1 MIKFMENKNLNY
13 NIIILFFFLEINLII
28 LSKFKKNYN
37 ILKLWVLYKKYLLY
51 AIKYILYKIIIY

>member
-37 ILKLWVLYKKYLLY
+37 ILKFIL
-51 AIKYILYKIIIY
+51 IKINNLF

>member
-37 ILKLWVLYKKYLLY
+37 ILKLWVINKFIATYFLYNHS
-51 AIKYILYKIIIY
+51 I

>member
-37 ILKLWVLYKKYLLY
+37 ILKLWVINKFIATYFLIYMFKLY
-51 AIKYILYKIIIY
+51 